1 MKLLVITCLKE
12 YQRNAA
18 QILED
23 AKIAVFSVTATIG
36 IKDNQDSNL
45 LDSWFSTGG
54 EQFDSI
60 FLFSFTDLAKAERV
74 LELVR
79 EYNTKHDTGFPIRAF
94 IIPVDKSSHITN

>member
-18 QILED
+18 QILEE
-23 AKIAVFSVTATIG
+23 AKIAVFSATATIG

-45 LDSWFSTGG
+45 LDNWFSTGG

-60 FLFSFTDLAKAERV
+60 FLFSFTDLEKAERA
-74 LELVR
+74 LDLVKK
-79 EYNTKHDTGFPIRAF
+79 YNTKNETGFPLRAF
-94 IIPVDKSSHITN
+94 IIPVDRSS

>member
-18 QILED
+18 QILEK

-36 IKDNQDSNL
+36 IKDNRDSNL
-45 LDSWFSTGG
+45 LDNWFSTGG

-60 FLFSFTDLAKAERV
+60 FLFSFTDLVKAERV
-74 LELVR
+74 LDLVKK
-79 EYNTKHDTGFPIRAF
+79 YNTENETGFPIRAF
-94 IIPVDKSSHITN
+94 IIPVDRSS